1 MNIMLDDTNGYF
13 VIGGGK
19 FIHGIEGYYG
29 PTTFYRLQGLPADQ
43 VEYHIFM
50 FLYYIQD
57 YIQSEL
63 HCIHSIQF

>member
-1 MNIMLDDTNGYF
+1 MNIMLDDTHGYF

-43 VEYHIFM
+43 VFFYVFI
-50 FLYYIQD
+50 LSKD
-57 YIQSEL
+57 YFIQSDL